1 MRAIGLAALLLGALA
16 LVYPIWDQWVPMLR
30 LAAPDAQSLG
40 GLLVAVGALT
50 LAIHRQ

>member
-16 LVYPIWDQWVPMLR
+16 LVYPIWDQWLTMIR
-30 LAAPDAQSLG
+30 LSAPDAQLLG